1 MLKNKLIQVRLDDT
15 QFNQI
20 TAMAEHK
27 NQSVSEYAREIL
39 LQPEMDLVDAETE
52 KDAKIPVFQRPEFF
66 KVVIWIY
73 SKKDDLN
80 NDNSIEEANL
90 YKSLIDSFI
99 MDLEPKYLDYFFIVK
114 KGLTKI
120 IKEYSPLYG
129 VRYGFNKS
137 YDVNTYFNYA
147 AFEKMILEDLM

>member
-1 MLKNKLIQVRLDDT
+1 MLKNKLIQVRLNDS

-20 TAMAEHK
+20 IEKAESK

-39 LQPEMDLVDAETE
+39 LHPVINIVDE
-52 KDAKIPVFQRPEFF
+52 KSESDPKIPVFQRPEFI

-73 SKKDDLN
+73 SKKDGLN
-80 NDNSIEEANL
+80 NDNSIDEANL
-90 YKSLIDSFI
+90 YESLIDSFI

-114 KGLTKI
+114 KGLSKI

-129 VRYGFNKS
+129 VKYGFNKS
-137 YDVNTYFNYA
+137 YDNTYFDYA
-147 AFEKMILEDLM
+147 AFEKMILNDLM

>member
-114 KGLTKI
+114 KGLSKI

-147 AFEKMILEDLM
+147 AFEKMILDDLM

>member
-15 QFNQI
+15 QYNQI

-52 KDAKIPVFQRPEFF
+52 KDTKIPVFQRPEFF

-80 NDNSIEEANL
+80 NDNSIDEANL

-114 KGLTKI
+114 KGLSKI

-147 AFEKMILEDLM
+147 AFEKMILDDLM